1 MKELTREQFK
11 KIKEETSKIGGCT
24 FENFEV
30 VHYSSGYQVATT
42 NKTIEAVT
50 DSQLFEALK
59 ATDGNGGTWVNNGV
73 VYVDKSYFES
83 DLQKA
88 LIAGKKYNQISIWNW
103 SAMDEI
109 KVK

>member
-1 MKELTREQFK
+1 MKELTIEQFER
-11 KIKEETSKIGGCT
+11 IKEETSKTGGCT

-42 NKTIEAVT
+42 NRSIKAVT
-50 DSQLFEALK
+50 DSQLFRALK
-59 ATDGNGGTWVNNGV
+59 ETGGNGGTWVNNGA
-73 VYVDKSYFES
+73 VYVDKSYYES

-88 LIAGKKYNQISIWNW
+88 LISGKKYNQLAIWNW

>member
-1 MKELTREQFK
+1 MKELTREQFER
-11 KIKEETSKIGGCT
+11 IKEETSKTGGCT